1 MIGAFSSMGPGP
13 VSEITLRVAYAET
26 DQMGV
31 AYYGWYP
38 IWLERARTEHLRRTG
53 VSYRG
58 LEAGGLLLA
67 VSELRVRYR
76 APARYDDLLRIRCW
90 VREIAS
96 RRVTFGYAIELQDTG
111 VLLAT
116 AETGLLALDRSFTP
130 VRIPDTLRDALVA
143 VPDPVRL

>member
-1 MIGAFSSMGPGP
+1 MGPMP

-38 IWLERARTEHLRRTG
+38 IWLEKARTEHLRRTG
-53 VSYRG
+53 LSYRE
-58 LEAGGLLLA
+58 LEAQGVLLA

-76 APARYDDLLRIRCW
+76 APARYDDLIRVRCW

-96 RRVTFGYAIELQDTG
+96 RRVTFGYGIERQDSG
-111 VLLAT
+111 ELLAT
-116 AETGLLALDRSFTP
+116 AETALLALDRSFSP
-130 VRIPDTLRDALVA
+130 VRLPDTLRSRLVQ
-143 VPDPVRL
+143 VGDPVKL